1 MALDLDF
8 FRKKLEEE
16 KARLEREL
24 GTIAHRN
31 PDAPEDWTVS
41 QPDMNVMPA
50 AKEEVA
56 DVEEELENAAGVEYN
71 LESRLRDINEA
82 LEKMR
87 QGKYGACAVG
97 GEPID
102 EARLR
107 ANPAALTCVKI
118 GRASRRER
126 V

>member
-1 MALDLDF
+1 MALDLDYF
-8 FRKKLEEE
+8 KKKLEEE
-16 KARLEREL
+16 KTRLEGEL

-31 PDAPEDWTVS
+31 PDAPEDWAVS

-56 DVEEELENAAGVEYN
+56 DVQEELENAASVEYN
-71 LESRLRDINEA
+71 LESRLCDINEA
-82 LEKMR
+82 LYKMR
-87 QGKYGACAVG
+87 QGKYGVCFAG

-107 ANPAALTCVKI
+107 ANPAATTCVKH
-118 GRASRRER
+118 GN
-126 V
+126 

>member
-1 MALDLDF
+1 MALNLDYF
-8 FRKKLEEE
+8 KKQLEEE
-16 KARLEREL
+16 KTRLEGEL
-24 GTIAHRN
+24 RTIAHRN

-56 DVEEELENAAGVEYN
+56 DVEEELENAAGLEYN

-87 QGKYGACAVG
+87 QGKYGVCSVG
-97 GEPID
+97 GELID
-102 EARLR
+102 EKRLR
-107 ANPAALTCVKI
+107 ANPAAITCVKH
-118 GRASRRER
+118 AK
-126 V
+126 

>member
-8 FRKKLEEE
+8 FKKALEEE
-16 KARLEREL
+16 KDKLEGEL

-31 PDAPEDWTVS
+31 PDAPEDWETS
-41 QPDMNVMPA
+41 YPDMNLM
-50 AKEEVA
+50 KSDKNEMA
-56 DVEEELENAAGVEYN
+56 DEQEELENRSSVEFN

-87 QGKYGACAVG
+87 QGKYGTCSVG

-107 ANPAALTCVKI
+107 ANSAALTCIKH
-118 GRASRRER
+118 AT
-126 V
+126 

>member
-16 KARLEREL
+16 KARLEGEL

-56 DVEEELENAAGVEYN
+56 DVEEELENAAGVFGGFGF
-71 LESRLRDINEA
+71 A
-82 LEKMR
+82 
-87 QGKYGACAVG
+87 ACAQLAAG
-97 GEPID
+97 GGIF
-102 EARLR
+102 
-107 ANPAALTCVKI
+107 
-118 GRASRRER
+118 G
-126 V
+126 

>member
-1 MALDLDF
+1 MALNLDYF
-8 FRKKLEEE
+8 KKALEEE
-16 KARLEREL
+16 KTKLEASL

-107 ANPAALTCVKI
+107 ANSAAVTCVKH
-118 GRASRRER
+118 AK
-126 V
+126 

>member
-107 ANPAALTCVKI
+107 ANSAAVTCVKH
-118 GRASRRER
+118 AK
-126 V
+126 